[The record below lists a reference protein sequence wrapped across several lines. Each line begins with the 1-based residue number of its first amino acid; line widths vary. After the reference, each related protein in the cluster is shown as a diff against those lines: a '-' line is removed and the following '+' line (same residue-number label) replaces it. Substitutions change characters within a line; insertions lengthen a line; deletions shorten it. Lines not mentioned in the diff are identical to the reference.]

1 LQRFDLL
8 LIGGGKGAIRLF
20 RAANARPWRCWPLTP
35 PQTATAI
42 LLMADSPS
50 NKLRGCQ
57 TGD

>member
-1 LQRFDLL
+1 ML